1 MHQQTHTWKGTFTTF
16 KLWGSRQADGVP
28 HMRAVQ
34 INAVAPQTTATT
46 TTSPEKYHQIGR
58 TSSNEE
64 QGGWKDADVFASYR
78 APMAVCRP
86 HDGETEFVLPPSE
99 SLRGRKG
106 AGNAAMK
113 IWRFMSQ
120 PTLLAFVGLL
130 SAVMAT
136 FVNLSISWA
145 QNNLKGRLDVYFPSV
160 LGTLCEHQGTGDA

>member
-1 MHQQTHTWKGTFTTF
+1 
-16 KLWGSRQADGVP
+16 
-28 HMRAVQ
+28 MRAVQ
-34 INAVAPQTTATT
+34 INAAVPPTTATT
-46 TTSPEKYHQIGR
+46 TTAPRG
-58 TSSNEE
+58 NVEE

-86 HDGETEFVLPPSE
+86 HDGETEFVLPPSA

-113 IWRFMSQ
+113 LWRFMSQ

-136 FVNLSISWA
+136 FVNLTISFA
-145 QNNLKGRLDVYFPSV
+145 QSHLKALLDVYFPSV
-160 LGTLCEHQGTGDA
+160 LGTIR